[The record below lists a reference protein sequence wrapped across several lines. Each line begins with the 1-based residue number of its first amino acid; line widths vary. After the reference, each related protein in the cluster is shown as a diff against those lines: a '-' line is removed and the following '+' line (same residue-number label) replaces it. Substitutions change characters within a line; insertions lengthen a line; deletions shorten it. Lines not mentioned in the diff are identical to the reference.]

1 MIKKL
6 IKISE
11 SHLCPDF
18 LIRFGIRHLLRR
30 RVAALVSQDIE
41 NNNQK
46 KIDFIEAMNSSS
58 IALVPELANEQHYE
72 VPSKFYDFCLGMH
85 KKYSSCYWNNKTNNL
100 NKAEEE
106 ALKLTS
112 THARLEDGQSI
123 LELGCGWG
131 SLTLWMA
138 KKFPKSQIT
147 AVSNSKSQKAYI
159 LSEAKKRK
167 LKNIKVITQD
177 MNKFS
182 TIDKFDRVVSVE
194 MIEHM
199 RNHKELFKSIASWL
213 KPKGMFFMHIFVH
226 QSQPYLFEVEG
237 DDDWMSQYFFSGGM
251 MPSKD
256 LPLFFQDQMQ
266 IVSQWDWPG
275 THYEKTAN
283 AWLANLDKNKAS
295 VLPILKEAYGDKD
308 AEMWLQRW
316 RIFFMACAELWG
328 YKRGVEW
335 RVGHYLFKK

>member
-11 SHLCPDF
+11 SRLLPDF
-18 LIRFGIRHLLRR
+18 LIRFGIRQLLKKRI
-30 RVAALVSQDIE
+30 ASLVDKDIE
-41 NNNQK
+41 KNHQK
-46 KIDFIEAMNSSS
+46 KMGFVKEMNNSP

-72 VPSKFYDFCLGMH
+72 VPSKFYDYCLGRQ
-85 KKYSSCYWNNKTNNL
+85 KKYSSCYWDEKTNSL
-100 NKAEEE
+100 NQSESLS
-106 ALKLTS
+106 LKLTS
-112 THARLEDGQSI
+112 DHACLENGQTI

-138 KKFPKSQIT
+138 KNFPKSKIT
-147 AVSNSKSQKAYI
+147 AVSNSKSQKSYI
-159 LSEAKKRK
+159 LNEAKKRK
-167 LKNIKVITQD
+167 LKNIKVITED
-177 MNKFS
+177 MNQFS
-182 TIDKFDRVVSVE
+182 TKDKFDRVVSVE

-199 RNHKELFKSIASWL
+199 RNHKQLFKNISTWL

-256 LPLFFQDQMQ
+256 LPLYFQENLKL
-266 IVSQWDWPG
+266 INQWDWPG
-275 THYEKTAN
+275 IHYEKTAN
-283 AWLANLDKNKAS
+283 AWLANLDKNEAE
-295 VLPILKEAYGDKD
+295 VLPVLKTTYGEK
-308 AEMWLQRW
+308 AGEMWFQRW

-328 YKRGVEW
+328 FKNGAEW

>member
-6 IKISE
+6 IKLSE
-11 SHLCPDF
+11 SQLFPDY
-18 LIRFGIRHLLRR
+18 LIRFGIRQLLKKRI
-30 RVAALVSQDIE
+30 ASLISQDTE
-41 NNNQK
+41 SNHQHKMN
-46 KIDFIEAMNSSS
+46 FIEAMNKST

-72 VPSKFYDFCLGMH
+72 VPSKFYDFCLGKQ
-85 KKYSSCYWNNKTNNL
+85 KKYSSCYWTDITKNL
-100 NKAEEE
+100 NQSESKALELT
-106 ALKLTS
+106 ASHANLK
-112 THARLEDGQSI
+112 DGQLI

-138 KKFPKSQIT
+138 QKYPKSKIT
-147 AVSNSKSQKAYI
+147 AVSNSKSQKVYI
-159 LSEAKKRK
+159 LNEAKKRK
-167 LKNIKVITQD
+167 LKNIKVITED
-177 MNKFS
+177 MNIFS
-182 TIDKFDRVVSVE
+182 SKEKFDRVVSVE

-199 RNHKELFKSIASWL
+199 RNHKKLFKNIASWL

-226 QSQPYLFEVEG
+226 QSQPYLFEVEE

-256 LPLFFQDQMQ
+256 LPLYFQDQMKL
-266 IVSQWDWPG
+266 ISHWDWPG

-283 AWLANLDKNKAS
+283 AWLKNLDNNKTK
-295 VLPILKEAYGDKD
+295 VLPILKKTYGERD

-328 YKRGVEW
+328 YKEGMEW
-335 RVGHYLFKK
+335 RVGHYLFRK

>member
-6 IKISE
+6 IKMSE
-11 SHLCPDF
+11 SQLLPDC
-18 LIRFGIRHLLRR
+18 LIRFGIRQLLKKRK
-30 RVAALVSQDIE
+30 ATLVSQDTDI
-41 NNNQK
+41 NHQK
-46 KIDFIEAMNSSS
+46 KMNFIEAMNKAT

-72 VPSKFYDFCLGMH
+72 VPSKFYDFCLGKH
-85 KKYSSCYWNNKTNNL
+85 KKYSSCYWTEITKNL
-100 NKAEEE
+100 NQSESKALELT
-106 ALKLTS
+106 ASHANLK
-112 THARLEDGQSI
+112 DGQLI

-138 KKFPKSQIT
+138 KKYPKSKIT
-147 AVSNSKSQKAYI
+147 AVSNSKSQKVYI
-159 LSEAKKRK
+159 LNEAKKRK

-177 MNKFS
+177 MNEFITKE
-182 TIDKFDRVVSVE
+182 KFDRVVSVE

-199 RNHKELFKSIASWL
+199 RNHKKLFKNIASWL
-213 KPKGMFFMHIFVH
+213 KPKGLFFMHIFVH
-226 QSQPYLFEVEG
+226 QSQPYLFEVEE
-237 DDDWMSQYFFSGGM
+237 DDDWMSQHFFSGGM

-256 LPLFFQDQMQ
+256 LPLYFQDQMKL
-266 IVSQWDWPG
+266 ISQWDWPG

-283 AWLANLDKNKAS
+283 AWLENLDKNKTS
-295 VLPILKEAYGDKD
+295 VLPILKKTYGEND

-328 YKRGVEW
+328 YNKGTEW

>member
-1 MIKKL
+1 MIKQL

-18 LIRFGIRHLLRR
+18 LIRFGIRHLLRS

-46 KIDFIEAMNSSS
+46 KIDFIEAMNSSP

-159 LSEAKKRK
+159 LCEAKKRK

-182 TIDKFDRVVSVE
+182 TIDRFDRVVSVE

-199 RNHKELFKSIASWL
+199 RNHKKLFKSIASWL

-308 AEMWLQRW
+308 AKMWLQRW

-328 YKRGVEW
+328 YKRGIEW

>member
-46 KIDFIEAMNSSS
+46 KIDFIEAMNSSP

-147 AVSNSKSQKAYI
+147 AVSNSKSQKTYI

-167 LKNIKVITQD
+167 LKNIKEYLCI
-177 MNKFS
+177 
-182 TIDKFDRVVSVE
+182 IL
-194 MIEHM
+194 I
-199 RNHKELFKSIASWL
+199 
-213 KPKGMFFMHIFVH
+213 IF
-226 QSQPYLFEVEG
+226 
-237 DDDWMSQYFFSGGM
+237 
-251 MPSKD
+251 
-256 LPLFFQDQMQ
+256 
-266 IVSQWDWPG
+266 
-275 THYEKTAN
+275 
-283 AWLANLDKNKAS
+283 
-295 VLPILKEAYGDKD
+295 
-308 AEMWLQRW
+308 
-316 RIFFMACAELWG
+316 
-328 YKRGVEW
+328 
-335 RVGHYLFKK
+335 

>member
-6 IKISE
+6 IK
-11 SHLCPDF
+11 LCETNFIPDSI
-18 LIRFGIRHLLRR
+18 IRFGIRQLLKKRLGS
-30 RVAALVSQDIE
+30 LVSHDVE
-41 NNNQK
+41 FNNNK
-46 KIDFIEAMNSSS
+46 KMAFISEMNSSPV
-58 IALVPELANEQHYE
+58 ALVPELANEQHYE
-72 VPSKFYDFCLGMH
+72 VPSKFYDFCLGKQ
-85 KKYSSCYWNNKTNNL
+85 KKYSSCYCTDKTRNL
-100 NKAEEE
+100 NQSENES
-106 ALKLTS
+106 LKLTAN
-112 THARLEDGQSI
+112 HAHLKDGQSI

-138 KKFPKSQIT
+138 SKYPKSKIT
-147 AVSNSKSQKAYI
+147 AVSNSKSQKVYI

-167 LKNIKVITQD
+167 LRNIKVITAD
-177 MNKFS
+177 MNEFS
-182 TIDKFDRVVSVE
+182 IKDKFDRVVSVE

-199 RNHKELFKSIASWL
+199 RNHKKLFKSIASWL

-256 LPLFFQDQMQ
+256 LPLYFQDQMKLL
-266 IVSQWDWPG
+266 SQWDWSG

-283 AWLANLDKNKAS
+283 AWLENLDKNKTR
-295 VLPILKEAYGDKD
+295 VLPILKETYGEKD
-308 AEMWLQRW
+308 GEMWLQRW

-328 YKRGVEW
+328 YKKGVEW
-335 RVGHYLFKK
+335 RVGHYLFQK

>member
-6 IKISE
+6 IKLSE
-11 SHLCPDF
+11 SQLLPDS
-18 LIRFGIRHLLRR
+18 LIRFGIRQLLKKRL
-30 RVAALVSQDIE
+30 ASLVSQDTEI
-41 NNNQK
+41 NDQK
-46 KIDFIEAMNSSS
+46 KMDFIEAMNKAT

-72 VPSKFYDFCLGMH
+72 VPSKFYDFCLGKQ
-85 KKYSSCYWNNKTNNL
+85 KKYSSCYWNDKTNNL
-100 NKAEEE
+100 NQSESE
-106 ALKLTS
+106 ALALTAS
-112 THARLEDGQSI
+112 HANLKDGQLV

-138 KKFPKSQIT
+138 KKYPKSKIT
-147 AVSNSKSQKAYI
+147 AVSNSKSQKVYI
-159 LSEAKKRK
+159 LNEAKKRK

-177 MNKFS
+177 MNVFS
-182 TIDKFDRVVSVE
+182 SQEKFDRVVSVE

-199 RNHKELFKSIASWL
+199 RNHKKLFKNIASWL

-226 QSQPYLFEVEG
+226 QSQPYLFEVEE

-256 LPLFFQDQMQ
+256 LPLYFQDQMKLL
-266 IVSQWDWPG
+266 SQWDWSG
-275 THYEKTAN
+275 IHYEKTAN
-283 AWLANLDKNKAS
+283 AWLKNLDKNKTK
-295 VLPILKEAYGDKD
+295 VLPILKKTYGEKD

-328 YKRGVEW
+328 YKDGTEW
-335 RVGHYLFKK
+335 RVGHYLFRK